1 MPSFAPGK
9 GTPPPSPPSAPAH
22 HHSAVVEE
30 GEVEEEE
37 LGEEGDLGSEADSE
51 HGQNLLARMRH
62 EDQDKRCCCCF
73 SVRLGT
79 EKKRKR
85 SVRQELIDVFVF
97 RAVPICPDSKFSS
110 RWLGLLLVVVMYTIL
125 YVPYAVAWPASVPLF
140 PWIVFDM
147 FVSVVFL
154 LDIALNFITSYVN
167 QEEDEWEVDFAKC
180 AKHYLTGWF
189 ALDLV
194 ASFPYDVV
202 VLILQYSLCGD
213 AVCQDDNGNTS
224 YGNALQMLKLL
235 RLLRVTKLVKY
246 IASRSLSVASSL
258 MVLVCSFVLL
268 AHLFACLWWLVG
280 VLENLPGE
288 NWVAL
293 QGSIPDLAQQP
304 VTVQYSTSIYWAVVT
319 TATLGYGDV
328 VPKTYPEQI
337 FAILVILFGA
347 MFYTVVVG
355 LVQQLVAWKFSTGA
369 EYNQW
374 MDRVTLFCDQN
385 RLHKEMRNKLTGYY
399 RYVWERRKTF
409 RRDTSTTADSSNSFM
424 NDLPFELKIDVADNL
439 HAKLFRNN
447 PVFQN
452 SQMNF
457 KHYLAT
463 KLGPGQLKLPDEVLF
478 FEGEPA
484 ESLVLVRDGL
494 LELVVSIGTEHNL
507 FGNILVNEHDEL
519 VVSSRAEGQYCGD
532 LGLFTNQV
540 NFVSCVVAQFSD
552 IHVITAADFLAVLE
566 SFPQERALFERVAE
580 QREERI
586 TNLVATFRRFMT
598 CYCAP
603 GEDANRAF
611 ISKAL
616 NMAPAQIR
624 FTPAPVLQAKL
635 EQAMWQVWEKDIK
648 PEEDDKLCEAEISVY
663 YKYRNSSEEMLA
675 NDAVQMENKALLM
688 DGIREASSAASSQRS
703 RTASLP
709 YQLPVSPLLPATTA
723 APATVLGG
731 LVEGLESQVAE
742 LEERIRASRRFSDV
756 APLPDIPPHRQ
767 RARAHTTNDM

>member
-1 MPSFAPGK
+1 MQRPSFGRKA
-9 GTPPPSPPSAPAH
+9 TPPSSPLAAPSH
-22 HHSAVVEE
+22 HPNAEVE
-30 GEVEEEE
+30 GEAEGQEDF
-37 LGEEGDLGSEADSE
+37 GDLGSEADSE
-51 HGQNLLARMRH
+51 HGQNLLARMRR
-62 EDQDKRCCCCF
+62 EDQDKRCCCF
-73 SVRLGT
+73 SVHLGT

-110 RWLGLLLVVVMYTIL
+110 RWLGLLLVAVMYTIL
-125 YVPYAVAWPASVPLF
+125 YVPYAVAWPAAVPLL
-140 PWIVFDM
+140 PWVVFDM
-147 FVSVVFL
+147 IVGLVFI
-154 LDIALNFITSYVN
+154 LDVGLNFITSYMN
-167 QEEDEWEVDFAKC
+167 QEEDEWEVDFTKC

-189 ALDLV
+189 IVDLV

-202 VLILQYSLCGD
+202 VIIVEYSTCGSI
-213 AVCQDDNGNTS
+213 VCQDENGNTS

-246 IASRSLSVASSL
+246 IASRSLSVTSSL

-268 AHLFACLWWLVG
+268 AHLFACLWWLVS
-280 VLENLPGE
+280 VLENLPDV

-293 QGSIPDLAQQP
+293 QSSIPDLAQQP
-304 VTVQYSTSIYWAVVT
+304 VSVQYSTCIYWAVVT

-328 VPKTYPEQI
+328 TAKTYPEEI
-337 FAILVILFGA
+337 YSILVILFGA

-385 RLHKEMRNKLTGYY
+385 KLHKEMRSKLTGYY

-409 RRDTSTTADSSNSFM
+409 RRETSSTSTSSNSFM

-484 ESLVLVRDGL
+484 ESLILVRDGL

-552 IHVITAADFLAVLE
+552 IHIITANDFLAVLE

-603 GEDANRAF
+603 GEDVNRAF

-616 NMAPAQIR
+616 NMTPAQIR

-635 EQAMWQVWEKDIK
+635 EQAMWQLWEKDIK

-663 YKYRNSSEEMLA
+663 YKYRHSTEDTI
-675 NDAVQMENKALLM
+675 NDPIQIENKALLIT
-688 DGIREASSAASSQRS
+688 GAREASSAASSQRS
-703 RTASLP
+703 RTTPSYSPSAQFPTPPPTS
-709 YQLPVSPLLPATTA
+709 VPLLD
-723 APATVLGG
+723 G
-731 LVEGLESQVAE
+731 LVEGLEKQVAE

-756 APLPDIPPHRQ
+756 APLPDIPPLFTNRQ
-767 RARAHTTNDM
+767 RPRAHTTDDM